1 MKLSEYLK
9 DKKDEIV
16 KTIRIN
22 EVREERGYSEYT
34 RWMQTIS
41 YDEIEVVDFDKL
53 IEQID
58 IFEKQFGK

>member
-9 DKKDEIV
+9 DNKDEIV

-22 EVREERGYSEYT
+22 KVTKETGYSEYT
-34 RWMQTIS
+34 RWMTTVC

-58 IFEKQFGK
+58 IFEEQFRQ